1 MALSGAAMIA
11 LEWGIFVP
19 LAVIFVTIRYTVRYL
34 YPSKFASTGNW
45 LVGISFTLFI
55 VVPALDTVGWRN
67 GFYNDKE
74 ALETPI
80 SGDTTAF
87 GMKVSKFRT
96 RNGSSLFFFPIKV
109 LLPFPQ
115 VIYFNWLIFYF
126 TLWITK
132 GAILSVYHQI
142 VPKDSRTY
150 WITLHGLGLLM
161 VIALVTALLLNLIW
175 CRPIRLN
182 WSLDK
187 EELCFAPFDL
197 TIVVSTG
204 LMQVAVDIAS

>member
-34 YPSKFASTGNW
+34 YPSKFASIGNW
-45 LVGISFTLFI
+45 LVAISFTLFL

-87 GMKVSKFRT
+87 GMEVSQSPT
-96 RNGSSLFFFPIKV
+96 RNGYPFFSFLVP
-109 LLPFPQ
+109 
-115 VIYFNWLIFYF
+115 IFYE
-126 TLWITK
+126 K
-132 GAILSVYHQI
+132 
-142 VPKDSRTY
+142 KK
-150 WITLHGLGLLM
+150 
-161 VIALVTALLLNLIW
+161 TAHLFPFSLCKFN
-175 CRPIRLN
+175 N
-182 WSLDK
+182 WRRRRCHHFS
-187 EELCFAPFDL
+187 
-197 TIVVSTG
+197 IVSTA
-204 LMQVAVDIAS
+204 QDA

>member
-80 SGDTTAF
+80 SGDNTAF

-96 RNGSSLFFFPIKV
+96 RNGSSLFSFPSKS
-109 LLPFPQ
+109 
-115 VIYFNWLIFYF
+115 Y
-126 TLWITK
+126 
-132 GAILSVYHQI
+132 
-142 VPKDSRTY
+142 
-150 WITLHGLGLLM
+150 
-161 VIALVTALLLNLIW
+161 
-175 CRPIRLN
+175 
-182 WSLDK
+182 SL
-187 EELCFAPFDL
+187 FRRSY
-197 TIVVSTG
+197 TSTG
-204 LMQVAVDIAS
+204 SSSISLFGSQKVQSYPSIIKSFPRILGPTG

>member
-1 MALSGAAMIA
+1 MKKKNSAL
-11 LEWGIFVP
+11 VP
-19 LAVIFVTIRYTVRYL
+19 VFPVQIQQ
-34 YPSKFASTGNW
+34 
-45 LVGISFTLFI
+45 
-55 VVPALDTVGWRN
+55 
-67 GFYNDKE
+67 
-74 ALETPI
+74 LETETLPPLLHR
-80 SGDTTAF
+80 F
-87 GMKVSKFRT
+87 NCT
-96 RNGSSLFFFPIKV
+96 RRLSLSICLLFPIRV
-109 LLPFPQ
+109 LLSFPQ

-126 TLWITK
+126 TLWVTK

-142 VPKDSRTY
+142 VPKDSRAY

-182 WSLDK
+182 WSLDE